1 MFIMVDIRRVCV
13 RVRTLLVKE
22 TGTEMEGGR
31 GMICSADENTPLMTV
46 YMQFCCEIVGIDWEI

>member
-1 MFIMVDIRRVCV
+1 MCV
-13 RVRTLLVKE
+13 RVRILLVKE

-31 GMICSADENTPLMTV
+31 GMICSADENTHLMTV